1 MLIAKGVA
9 VPSNDHPARGNISGG
24 RGCGIR
30 HIERGEVAATRTEE
44 AMRYATR
51 VEVRSDDQSSRSY
64 GARHRECGVR
74 GIEHNKG
81 GLRWDEWPLA
91 EI

>member
-1 MLIAKGVA
+1 
-9 VPSNDHPARGNISGG
+9 
-24 RGCGIR
+24 
-30 HIERGEVAATRTEE
+30 
-44 AMRYATR
+44 MRYATR